1 MEMGRF
7 LFGDYSVGEK
17 AIKGLKKR
25 LVLTD
30 VYTKARNCLRGKG
43 RAKNKKMSKYK
54 GLVELG

>member
-1 MEMGRF
+1 MGRF